1 MKHIAI
7 SVSIVFILLSSILEA
22 RLPELRIQDLGDS
35 KPLKIKDVNIHVVQR
50 GHLARTEWI
59 LTYQNSEKQDLRGDF
74 IFPLPDQA
82 SVSDVG
88 LYFGDQLRHGV
99 VVEREQGRSA
109 YEDVV
114 HRRVDPALAE
124 WSTTNLFRLDVY
136 PIPAKG
142 EKKIFVSYD
151 QRLEISEEQF
161 VYSLRLDSDRKL
173 RNFELEIDSDENCS
187 VNPKDAAISRHGV
200 WHSKI
205 SNQVPP
211 KEITLTC
218 NAAETPEALV
228 EENPED
234 GKFYVSVPLTV
245 PIPRK
250 EVKPAPAF
258 LIFWDISGSMDN
270 ASKNWRNFIE
280 ALIATNPKATVTI
293 VPFHFA
299 VLDPVQVRS
308 QIDSIQNVIQQQLSA
323 GATDLVNL
331 FQSSETLVKQQPED
345 TRTVLITDGNDSLNG
360 DAEIIETFKKVNQIP
375 WLIVAANDHSNNGL
389 LQQLAEAS
397 GGSFVSDSILAQGR
411 SALEST
417 IMSFVPKL
425 ELWSGTQMPDDRI
438 VHAIPLNANL
448 QLVYLLG
455 KVSRVN
461 ELEDITI
468 KLTQGQTSSFIQKSY
483 HYRMISDLPGL
494 VRTDWARSRLQTML
508 GSSATDQQWIEFGK
522 KFHLVTPETS
532 LIVLES
538 WQDYLRY
545 EIEMPPD
552 VRAEYE
558 RTIAPHKPVI
568 QNTAEGTARRLGNGS
583 IYGIVTDDKNFPL
596 PGVSIT
602 LESES
607 ALSLTTTSDS
617 KGAFRFGNLPAGTY
631 SVEFSIEGFT
641 NVRQE
646 ELRIENGSQMMLNAA
661 LKPSLTAEFTVLAEE
676 LTVVGETPLIDTN
689 STSSNTFYDFD
700 SLEEVPSVRNPW
712 RIIDQSAGIDSD
724 QLNPAGSR
732 NRSSNTIWNYDGVN
746 SKNCSDFPDQF
757 KTGSKSARKKLYID
771 ARKNCLSVKPFYLES
786 AEMFIQ
792 DDPEFSLRVLMDAV
806 EFINSDS
813 GIYRALSKKLQVWQ
827 RADLAEKV
835 LWRAVRTS
843 PEPQNSLEL
852 AHMYAQQGKISEA
865 RKLLNSALNNSETSR
880 YQGLHQIIEAEL
892 LRAMKVSQGSSIHI
906 DNDDTSG
913 LTVLLSWDTNYIDI
927 DLHVIEP
934 GGEEVFYSH
943 NNSAA
948 GGRLLADNTAGY
960 GPEIYTIANPQRGEY
975 KIRIH
980 YYSSDRTSTTQSATG
995 IITIYQRN
1003 GTGEYV
1009 RQEFTVVF
1017 TGRSEDF
1024 EVAKI
1029 RFP

>member
-7 SVSIVFILLSSILEA
+7 SMSIFFILLSSILEA
-22 RLPELRIQDLGDS
+22 RLPELRIQDAGDS
-35 KPLKIKDVNIHVVQR
+35 KPLKLKDVNVHVVQR

-59 LTYQNSEKQDLRGDF
+59 LTYQNTKNQDLRGDF

-99 VVEREQGRSA
+99 VVEREKGRSA
-109 YEDVV
+109 YEDIV

-124 WSTTNLFRLDVY
+124 WSTSNLFRLDVY

-161 VYSLRLDSDRKL
+161 VYSLKMGSDRKL
-173 RNFELEIDSDENCS
+173 RNFELQIDSDENCS
-187 VNPKDAAISRHGV
+187 VTPKDVTISRDGA

-218 NAAETPEALV
+218 NAAEIPEALV

-234 GKFYVSVPLTV
+234 GKLYVSVPLTV
-245 PIPRK
+245 SIPRK
-250 EVKPAPAF
+250 EVKPAPAVV
-258 LIFWDISGSMDN
+258 IFWDISGSMDN
-270 ASKNWRNFIE
+270 ASKNVRNLIE
-280 ALIATNPKATVTI
+280 ALIATNPNAMITI

-299 VLDPVQVRS
+299 VLDPIQVRN
-308 QIDSIQNVIQQQLSA
+308 QIDSIETVIQQQLSA

-331 FQSSETLVKQQPED
+331 FQSSETLMKQQPEG
-345 TRTVLITDGNDSLNG
+345 TRAVLISDGNDSLNA
-360 DAEIIETFKKVNQIP
+360 DAEIIEAFKKVNQIP

-397 GGSFVSDSILAQGR
+397 AGSFVSDSILAQGR

-448 QLVYLLG
+448 QLIYLLG
-455 KVSRVN
+455 KVNRVN

-468 KLTQGQTSSFIQKSY
+468 KLTQGRTSSFIQKSY
-483 HYRMISDLPGL
+483 HYRMISDLPNL

-508 GSSATDQQWIEFGK
+508 SSSATDQQWIEFGK

-558 RTIAPHKPVI
+558 RTIAPQKPVI
-568 QNTAEGTARRLGNGS
+568 QNSGEGTAKRLGNGS
-583 IYGIVTDDKNFPL
+583 IYGIVTDDQNFPL
-596 PGVSIT
+596 PGVSII
-602 LESES
+602 LKSEKD
-607 ALSLTTTSDS
+607 LSLTTISDS
-617 KGAFRFGNLPAGTY
+617 KGAFRFGNLSAGTY
-631 SVEFSIEGFT
+631 SVEFTIEGFT

-646 ELRIENGSQMMLNAA
+646 ELRLENGSQMMLNIE
-661 LKPSLTAEFTVLAEE
+661 LRPTLAEE
-676 LTVVGETPLIDTN
+676 ITVVGETPLVNTN

-700 SLEEVPSVRNPW
+700 SFEELPSVRNPW
-712 RIIDQSAGIDSD
+712 RVIDQSGIDSD
-724 QLNPAGSR
+724 RFNPAGSR
-732 NRSSNTIWNYDGVN
+732 NLSSNTIWNYDGVN
-746 SKNCSDFPDQF
+746 SKSCGDFPDQL
-757 KTGSKSARKKLYID
+757 KTGSKSLRKKLYVD

-792 DDPEFSLRVLMDAV
+792 DDPEFALRVLMDAV
-806 EFINSDS
+806 EFINSDP

-827 RADLAEKV
+827 RTDVAEK
-835 LWRAVRTS
+835 LLLRAIQAS

-852 AHMYAQQGKISEA
+852 AHLYAQQGKISEA
-865 RKLLNSALNNSETSR
+865 RKLLNSALNNTETSR

-892 LRAMKVSQGSSIHI
+892 LRAMKVSEGSSIYI

-913 LTVLLSWDTNYIDI
+913 LTVLLSWDMNYTDI

-960 GPEIYTIANPQRGEY
+960 GPEIYTIANPKRGEY
-975 KIRIH
+975 KVRIH
-980 YYSSDRTSTTQSATG
+980 YYSSDRISTTQSATG
-995 IITIYQRN
+995 IITIYQKN

>member
-7 SVSIVFILLSSILEA
+7 SISIFFILLSSILEA
-22 RLPELRIQDLGDS
+22 RLPELRIQDAGDS
-35 KPLKIKDVNIHVVQR
+35 KALKLKDVSIRIVQR

-59 LTYQNSEKQDLRGDF
+59 MTYQNNENQDLRGDF

-99 VVEREQGRSA
+99 VVEREQGRRA
-109 YEDVV
+109 YEDIV

-124 WSTTNLFRLDVY
+124 WSNSNLFRLDVY

-151 QRLEISEEQF
+151 QRLEISEQQF
-161 VYSLRLDSDRKL
+161 IYSLRLDSDRKL
-173 RNFELEIDSDENCS
+173 RNFELAIDSDENCS
-187 VNPKDAAISRHGV
+187 VSSKDVTISRNGA

-211 KEITLTC
+211 KEIRLTC
-218 NAAETPEALV
+218 NAAEIPEALV

-250 EVKPAPAF
+250 EVKPAPAV

-270 ASKNWRNFIE
+270 ASKNLRNFIE
-280 ALIATNPKATVTI
+280 ALIATNPRATITI

-299 VLDPVQVRS
+299 VLDPIQVRN
-308 QIDSIQNVIQQQLSA
+308 QIDSIENVIQQQFSA

-331 FQSSETLVKQQPED
+331 FQSSETLIKQQPD
-345 TRTVLITDGNDSLNG
+345 GARAVLITDGNDSLNS
-360 DAEIIETFKKVNQIP
+360 DALIVEAFKKVSQLP
-375 WLIVAANDHSNNGL
+375 WLIVAANDQSNNGL

-397 GGSFVSDSILAQGR
+397 AGSFVSDSILAQGR

-417 IMSFVPKL
+417 IMSFVSKL

-438 VHAIPLNANL
+438 VHAVPLNANL
-448 QLVYLLG
+448 QLIYLLG
-455 KVSRVN
+455 KINRVN

-468 KLTQGQTSSFIQKSY
+468 KLTQGTTSSFIQKSY

-494 VRTDWARSRLQTML
+494 VRTDWARSHLQTML
-508 GSSATDQQWIEFGK
+508 SSSTTNQQWIEFGK

-558 RTIAPHKPVI
+558 RTIAPQKPVI
-568 QNTAEGTARRLGNGS
+568 QNSGEGTAKRLGSGS
-583 IYGIVTDDKNFPL
+583 IYGIVTDDQNFPL

-602 LESES
+602 LESQG
-607 ALSLTTTSDS
+607 ALSLTAISDS
-617 KGAFRFGNLPAGTY
+617 KGAFRFANLAAGTY

-646 ELRIENGSQMMLNAA
+646 ELRLENGSQMLLNIE
-661 LKPSLTAEFTVLAEE
+661 LRPTLAEE
-676 LTVVGETPLIDTN
+676 FTVVGETPLVDTN
-689 STSSNTFYDFD
+689 STSSNTFFD
-700 SLEEVPSVRNPW
+700 SDYVEEVPTARNPW
-712 RIIDQSAGIDSD
+712 RIIDQGAGVDSD
-724 QLNPAGSR
+724 QLNSSGSR
-732 NRSSNTIWNYDGVN
+732 HRSSNTIWNYDGNN
-746 SKNCSDFPDQF
+746 SKSCSDFSEHL
-757 KTGSKSARKKLYID
+757 KTGSKSARKKLYVD
-771 ARKNCLSVKPFYLES
+771 ARKNCLSVKAFYLES

-792 DDPEFSLRVLMDAV
+792 DDPEFSFRVLMDAV
-806 EFINSDS
+806 EFINSES
-813 GIYRALSKKLQVWQ
+813 GIYRILSKKLQVWQ
-827 RADLAEKV
+827 RTDLAEKV
-835 LWRAVRTS
+835 LSRAIQTS
-843 PEPQNSLEL
+843 PQPQNSLEL
-852 AHMYAQQGKISEA
+852 AHLYAQQGKICEA

-880 YQGLHQIIEAEL
+880 YQGLHQIIESEL
-892 LRAMKVSQGSSIHI
+892 LRLMKISEGSSVHI

-913 LTVLLSWDTNYIDI
+913 LTILLSWDTNYTDI

-934 GGEEVFYSH
+934 NGEEVFYSH

-975 KIRIH
+975 KVRIH
-980 YYSSDRTSTTQSATG
+980 YYSNDRTSTTQSATG
-995 IITIYQRN
+995 IVTIYQKT

-1009 RQEFTVVF
+1009 RQEFTVIF